1 MCNAG
6 RDKEKEHEYLRMLQA
21 NQVDGIIAG
30 AHNLGIEEYKQ
41 LGLPIVSFDRKLSDN
56 VPIVSCDNYQGIK
69 LAMHDLIQAGCKKIY
84 FLGNEHK
91 KGNPTDE
98 RLDAYLDEVKKHDL
112 KPHIRSVAF
121 LILLTLKICKF
132 MTC

>member
-56 VPIVSCDNYQGIK
+56 VPIVSCDNFVAFFENSSSMFCTSSAKNG
-69 LAMHDLIQAGCKKIY
+69 LIIPGKI
-84 FLGNEHK
+84 
-91 KGNPTDE
+91 NPT
-98 RLDAYLDEVKKHDL
+98 R
-112 KPHIRSVAF
+112 F
-121 LILLTLKICKF
+121 ILLP
-132 MTC
+132 